1 MTLEA
6 LIFDLDGTLADTEE
20 AHRQAFNAAFISLG
34 LWWDWGPQL
43 YGELLVISSGTDRL
57 HHYIEHRLDAAPA
70 QKARLRASVPAIHAT
85 KSEFYRELVRTG
97 KPPLRPGVGRLV
109 GEARDQG
116 LKIAVVSTT
125 TSANALELLAN
136 HFKQPAGG
144 VVELLVC
151 ADEVPRRKPAPD
163 LYRRALSLLRK
174 PAEACLAFE
183 DSANGLRAALAAGL
197 ATVATPSRWTAAQDF
212 AGADALL
219 PDLHDLSLDQ
229 ARQMYQSARR
239 RRDIAAA

>member
-34 LWWDWGPQL
+34 LWWDWGPRL
-43 YGELLVISSGTDRL
+43 YGELLEISSGADRL
-57 HHYIEHRLDAAPA
+57 HHYIEHRLKAAPA
-70 QKARLRASVPAIHAT
+70 ERARLRASVPAIHAT
-85 KSEFYRELVRTG
+85 KSELYRELLRAG
-97 KPPLRPGVGRLV
+97 KPPLRPGVERLV
-109 GEARDQG
+109 GEARKQG
-116 LKIAVVSTT
+116 LTIAVVSTT
-125 TSANALELLAN
+125 TSANALELLGN
-136 HFKQPAGG
+136 HFKPAGG
-144 VVELLVC
+144 GVELLVC

-174 PAEACLAFE
+174 PAGACLVFE

-197 ATVATPSRWTAAQDF
+197 ATVATPSRWTMMQDF

-229 ARQMYQSARR
+229 ARRIHQSARR